1 MKIFGPLYNRAITW
15 SRHRYA
21 PALLTGLSF
30 VEGFIFPVPPE
41 VMLAPMSLAN
51 RHQALWFATLSLL
64 GSLAGALLGYL
75 LGHFA
80 FAIMQPLI
88 AWLGWSEAIDKQIHQ
103 LQQLVLESPWRAFWL
118 LVLVGFTPIPLK
130 IFTWASGIV
139 GVPLLPFLSSM
150 LIGRGKRVYL
160 VAGAIKLGG
169 KRAETLLH
177 RWIEPLGWITSALL
191 IGLVGWVIW
200 KTKFG

>member
-75 LGHFA
+75 
-80 FAIMQPLI
+80 Q
-88 AWLGWSEAIDKQIHQ
+88 
-103 LQQLVLESPWRAFWL
+103 
-118 LVLVGFTPIPLK
+118 
-130 IFTWASGIV
+130 
-139 GVPLLPFLSSM
+139 
-150 LIGRGKRVYL
+150 IGRAHV
-160 VAGAIKLGG
+160 
-169 KRAETLLH
+169 
-177 RWIEPLGWITSALL
+177 
-191 IGLVGWVIW
+191 
-200 KTKFG
+200 